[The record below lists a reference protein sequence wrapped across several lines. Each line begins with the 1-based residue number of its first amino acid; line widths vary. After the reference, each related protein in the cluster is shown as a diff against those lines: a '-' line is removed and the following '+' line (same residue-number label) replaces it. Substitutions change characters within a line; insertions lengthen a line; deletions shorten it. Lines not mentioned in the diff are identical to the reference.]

1 MSWIAKNNYLSES
14 EMKNNATMFCA
25 KMTSLGFSLNAI
37 CGMLGNIQTESNI
50 NPGIWESL
58 TYNLSRGYGLVQW
71 TPATK
76 YIKWC
81 GSNWKNN
88 GDKQCER
95 INYECE
101 NGLQWFSNPKAPI
114 VKPPIS
120 FKEFKQSTLPVETLA
135 NYFLWYYEH
144 PYITIQPNRSKQAL
158 KWADFFGGVVPSV
171 PSGNPTKNKN
181 KMPIYM
187 MIKNKGVI

>member
-1 MSWIAKNNYLSES
+1 MGWIAKNNYLSQS
-14 EMKNNATMFCA
+14 EMENNAKMFCA
-25 KMTSLGFSLNAI
+25 KMTSLGFTLNAI

-58 TYNLSRGYGLVQW
+58 KYNLSRGYGLVQW

-76 YIKWC
+76 YINWC
-81 GSNWKNN
+81 GSGWQGN

-101 NGLQWFSNPKAPI
+101 HGLQWFSNPKAPI
-114 VKPPIS
+114 VTPPIS

-144 PYITIQPNRSKQAL
+144 PYITIQPNRSKQA
-158 KWADFFGGVVPSV
+158 KRWGDFFGGVVPSV
-171 PSGNPTKNKN
+171 PISPGGNNKKSN
-181 KMPIYM
+181 MPLYM
-187 MIKNKGVI
+187 YLRRM